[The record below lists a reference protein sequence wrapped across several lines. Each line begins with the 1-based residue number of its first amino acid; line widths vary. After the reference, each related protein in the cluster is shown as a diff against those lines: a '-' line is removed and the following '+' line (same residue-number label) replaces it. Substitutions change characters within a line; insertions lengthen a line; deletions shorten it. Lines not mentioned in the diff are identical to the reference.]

1 MYELLDKPD
10 LWKSELREIQESLKL
25 LSQDVSRKNGSLYKK
40 VSKVWIPYV
49 KPSLRTSLIVE
60 AHCLV
65 GHSGVQKTMA
75 YLNFKYYREVMNA
88 DVLEV
93 IHSCIECAKEKPRKG
108 KIYYKSIL
116 PKLAFHTVIIDVV
129 VLFKK
134 VPQNLGI

>member
-1 MYELLDKPD
+1 MVRWVLGLQAYDLEIKHRPGAIHQNADCLSRLPMIAILSPEADRLYKSLDKPD

-25 LSQDVSRKNGSLYKK
+25 LSQDVSRKNGSFYKK

-75 YLNFKYYREVMNA
+75 Y
-88 DVLEV
+88 
-93 IHSCIECAKEKPRKG
+93 
-108 KIYYKSIL
+108 
-116 PKLAFHTVIIDVV
+116 
-129 VLFKK
+129 
-134 VPQNLGI
+134 